1 MLGRDLGRAG
11 FGDDFVR
18 QHRRREI
25 HHRSRRAALRIHRS
39 VAYRVPLESPQ
50 VEKVTL
56 TMRNL
61 LDTFLNIEVFTFIGL
76 LLWLYFKQFEPED
89 SKDPKT

>member
-1 MLGRDLGRAG
+1 
-11 FGDDFVR
+11 
-18 QHRRREI
+18 
-25 HHRSRRAALRIHRS
+25 
-39 VAYRVPLESPQ
+39 
-50 VEKVTL
+50 
-56 TMRNL
+56 MRNL